1 MKVDKTISE
10 IQDQFKFDDDEII
23 KYIFDK
29 LESERSLFWI
39 QVARTVSN
47 RMRSHLKYVEEGY
60 DLRELGLI
68 V

>member
-1 MKVDKTISE
+1 MKVDKTITE

-39 QVARTVSN
+39 QVARTFAN
-47 RMRSHLKYVEEGY
+47 RLKNEIKFAKEGF
-60 DLRELGLI
+60 
-68 V
+68 

>member
-39 QVARTVSN
+39 QVARTFAN
-47 RMRSHLKYVEEGY
+47 RLKNEIKFAKEGF
-60 DLRELGLI
+60 
-68 V
+68 